1 MKIQEKLKFIIKI
14 SGFTQDKLSKELDVS
29 FVTLNS
35 WINERSEPHKK
46 SIEKIDNL
54 YKELTGEKVIPAT
67 QLESKKQIIKSKEKQ
82 YKNILK
88 IILEKQDIYDEFIL
102 SLTYNTNSIEGSTLT
117 EHETADVLFNDIA
130 LPDKS
135 LIEQLEA
142 KNHQTALKYL
152 FEYITKKDVIN
163 EELILK
169 LHSILMNGIRDDAG
183 LYRSHAV
190 RIVGANV
197 STANHIKVP
206 ELMKN
211 IVKNINKDYR
221 DTILH
226 ISEVHSKFEK
236 IHPFSDGNGR
246 IGRLLIDAM
255 LLKENLP
262 PAVIK
267 QEKKQFYYSY
277 LNKSQVSD
285 DFSLLEDFI
294 ADAVIEGFR
303 MIEKI

>member
-1 MKIQEKLKFIIKI
+1 MKIQDKLKFILKI
-14 SGFTQDKLSKELDVS
+14 SEFTQDKLSKELGVS

-35 WINERSEPHKK
+35 WVNERSKPRKK
-46 SIEKIDNL
+46 AVEKIDSL
-54 YKELTGEKVIPAT
+54 YKELTGEKIIT
-67 QLESKKQIIKSKEKQ
+67 DSELESKKQIIKKKEKQ

-88 IILEKQDIYDEFIL
+88 IILEKQDIYDEFVL

-117 EHETADVLFNDIA
+117 EHETADILFNDIA
-130 LPDKS
+130 LPNKS
-135 LIEQLEA
+135 LVEQLEA

-152 FEYITKKDVIN
+152 FEHLARKNKID
-163 EELILK
+163 EGLILK

-183 LYRSHAV
+183 LYRRHGV

-197 STANHIKVP
+197 STANHMKIPK
-206 ELMKN
+206 LMKDT
-211 IVKNINKDYR
+211 VKDINKNYK

-226 ISEVHSKFEK
+226 VSEIHSKFEK

-246 IGRLLIDAM
+246 IGRLLINAM
-255 LLKENLP
+255 LLKKNLP

-294 ADAVIEGFR
+294 ADAVIEGFKA
-303 MIEKI
+303 IEV

>member
-1 MKIQEKLKFIIKI
+1 MKIQEKLKFILKI
-14 SGFTQDKLSKELDVS
+14 SGFTQNELSKELGVS

-35 WINERSEPHKK
+35 WINERSEPRKK
-46 SIEKIDNL
+46 AVEKIDSL
-54 YKELTGEKVIPAT
+54 YKELTGEKIIPANE
-67 QLESKKQIIKSKEKQ
+67 LESKKQIIKKKEKQ

-88 IILEKQDIYDEFIL
+88 TILEKQDIYDEFIL

-117 EHETADVLFNDIA
+117 EHETADILFNDIA

-152 FEYITKKDVIN
+152 FEHLARKN
-163 EELILK
+163 EIDEKLILK
-169 LHSILMNGIRDDAG
+169 LHSVLMNGIRDDAG
-183 LYRSHAV
+183 LYRRHGV
-190 RIVGANV
+190 RIVGANI
-197 STANHIKVP
+197 STANHIKIP
-206 ELMKN
+206 KLMKG
-211 IVKNINKDYR
+211 IIKDINKNHK

-226 ISEVHSKFEK
+226 VSEIHSKFEK

-246 IGRLLIDAM
+246 IGRLLINAM
-255 LLKENLP
+255 LLRENLP

-277 LNKSQVSD
+277 LNKSQISS

-294 ADAVIEGFR
+294 ADAVIEGF
-303 MIEKI
+303 MVIEI